1 MSEIA
6 KPMKNKPS
14 FFQRWFASGEP
25 WIWLNAAAV
34 GISVTAVVGIL
45 LLLAVKGLAHFWPS
59 DIALIQ
65 YETESGQPRYVY
77 GELIERDTLPVQQ
90 FLESGGPEAWVDE
103 NAEVMQ
109 RWLVKTGNRKISAP
123 DFRWIYEAQIQ
134 SVGYPADVVAIE
146 RLEWGNAYGV
156 PISMEVPES
165 LNGKSPLRTVV
176 GDDVIAAV
184 AERLEQTSALRD

>member
-1 MSEIA
+1 
-6 KPMKNKPS
+6 MKNKPS

-77 GELIERDTLPVQQ
+77 GELIEQDTLPVQQ
-90 FLESGGPEAWVDE
+90 FLESGGPEAWVE
-103 NAEVMQ
+103 
-109 RWLVKTGNRKISAP
+109 
-123 DFRWIYEAQIQ
+123 
-134 SVGYPADVVAIE
+134 
-146 RLEWGNAYGV
+146 
-156 PISMEVPES
+156 
-165 LNGKSPLRTVV
+165 
-176 GDDVIAAV
+176 
-184 AERLEQTSALRD
+184 